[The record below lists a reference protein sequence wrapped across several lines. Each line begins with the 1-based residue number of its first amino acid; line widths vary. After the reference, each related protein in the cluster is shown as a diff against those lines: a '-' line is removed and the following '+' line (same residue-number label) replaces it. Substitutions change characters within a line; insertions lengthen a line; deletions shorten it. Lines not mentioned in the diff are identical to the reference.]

1 MSKPSIL
8 ILDDDEM
15 WLARHERRLTQ
26 AGFKCFATQSA
37 TEAISLGKSQTSIK
51 FALIDEILFVPP
63 VPSDISQAELQRWQG
78 SGVIREITNLRRDIQ
93 FIIVTS
99 APQLRSHG
107 DLQLF
112 TRETSKLR
120 RQTNVIDII
129 HKQDIEADPDREYR
143 WLIEDIFNRPQL
155 DADLQQNLKPR
166 VILGL
171 GFEDTT
177 FAAMSEQIDRK
188 RTNYLPLAPFLA
200 NLPHP
205 EKFTNQLIDRCQEK
219 CIFIEAPGSKKL
231 DRTSFIKADSQ
242 SYQIL
247 QTLALQSELHQPVTI
262 READYKFTPRT
273 TKETADIDADIDTRS
288 VTDFAY
294 EYSDSGKHLSD
305 GVQLEYRPKPSSRLK
320 VAISR
325 LKQDL
330 AKANV
335 APPDTLFTTDRD
347 GYAPTFELGITIY
360 LVKQGKKHRK

>member
-1 MSKPSIL
+1 MPKPSIL

-37 TEAISLGKSQTSIK
+37 TEAIALGKSQTSIK

-155 DADLQQNLKPR
+155 DTDRQQSLKPR

-171 GFEDTT
+171 GFEATT

-188 RTNYLPLAPFLA
+188 RTNYLPLAPFLT

-273 TKETADIDADIDTRS
+273 TKETSDIDADIDTRS
-288 VTDFAY
+288 IADFAY

-305 GVQLEYRPKPSSRLK
+305 GVQIEYRPKPSSRLK

-335 APPDTLFTTDRD
+335 APPDTLFTADRD
-347 GYAPTFELGITIY
+347 GYTPTFELGITIY
-360 LVKQGKKHRK
+360 IVKQGKKHRK